1 MTISQAIA
9 PAVRSEKELFALLEV
24 ASTEVS
30 RMMAGSELE
39 RTNDARWKGAEL
51 TAMVG
56 LAGDLC
62 GLLSVPCS
70 QDSARQVAALMLG
83 LAPEKAAEL
92 LGASGYAEFRPM
104 ASNDTQEGRAA
115 NRRVDVVIPRKHA

>member
-24 ASTEVS
+24 ASTEVF

-83 LAPEKAAEL
+83 LAPEKAADCWARRAMRNFARWRAMTHRR
-92 LGASGYAEFRPM
+92 GAPQTG
-104 ASNDTQEGRAA
+104 G
-115 NRRVDVVIPRKHA
+115 

>member
-24 ASTEVS
+24 ASTEVF

-39 RTNDARWKGAEL
+39 RTNDARWKGAGF

-56 LAGDLC
+56 LAAAGKLRIRLREEQRQREMVWEGVIC
-62 GLLSVPCS
+62 ILEGMNPRMLRTSLRSFLPESTVEHERA
-70 QDSARQVAALMLG
+70 QSARAA
-83 LAPEKAAEL
+83 
-92 LGASGYAEFRPM
+92 
-104 ASNDTQEGRAA
+104 RA
-115 NRRVDVVIPRKHA
+115 